1 MKRRGF
7 ENLAL
12 RLAKRECV
20 GAPPGAVAPQS
31 RRLAENVVPDTAVP
45 GLVPPPNTVI
55 HSFSPCGQYLI
66 AFQPVTS
73 EVVAFRFK
81 GLHVASGGA
90 GAVPAAAQ
98 QHQQQQGAGQP
109 ASQAA
114 QQLVLAGTAQ
124 HHLQQHHQ
132 QPPRHA
138 QEPQAEEGQARQ
150 AVAFGDI
157 FEEHWRCCP
166 CPGRQEQISPEF
178 CAVAHGR
185 FLLVC
190 TASPER
196 PPPAGAYGT
205 AELVPS
211 VDRTT
216 FHLVELDSGVLLDSR
231 SLRGDFVELGRSQGA
246 HLRGQLL
253 LVLGLASQTLH
264 VLQVL
269 PAGRFL
275 YLHAIGQ
282 HCRDDDALVIAQHE
296 AAERQLWQQGPQ
308 PPSQPRTAAAAG
320 APASQPAGA
329 AGGVPGMGPAAAA
342 AAASRGASPDSESME
357 EELGGHPGTAEPS
370 PLLGGLKQC
379 LLAYL
384 FREAQHQAQAAAAA
398 AAAAPCSGACQAVC
412 GSGAAAEGAAQ
423 TGLAGGGGST
433 ASLLSAA
440 APSRQRLGGGQG
452 GSLGGLARCGSSDSL
467 ASGAAA
473 GGGQQQQQAQQQQAH
488 WRRPLDRFCYYFQ
501 AYCELVMWKA
511 QLLDEQRL
519 LIHWCPPEILGGP
532 HHRHGHGASS
542 AAHGAA
548 GSYVMLYNLGDAD
561 VERLFVAHSS
571 EFAAWYLAHPAAF
584 CGGGCA
590 CGCACGC
597 ASDWERCIV
606 PPGGSRMAREQQ
618 RRDPAQAA
626 KELRLRLADEL
637 PVPSQLPQAS
647 PYLDPDLYCFDERSI
662 GGPIRPHHPPH
673 RSLKFMC
680 RCQPERLRFRLDP
693 AHLAPPAAASSG
705 RRAAAAA
712 AAARARHVV
721 YLFHPIQPFLLV
733 VSQDVESAT
742 AERLAVFTRL

>member
-12 RLAKRECV
+12 RLAKRERV

-31 RRLAENVVPDTAVP
+31 RRLAENVVPNTAVP
-45 GLVPPPNTVI
+45 GLVPPPNTVF
-55 HSFSPCGQYLI
+55 HSFSPCGRYLI

-81 GLHVASGGA
+81 GLHWASGAA
-90 GAVPAAAQ
+90 GTPPTAAPQSQTAGQQAAVQPQ
-98 QHQQQQGAGQP
+98 PQVRTGQRQQQQEQLQGHPQGQ
-109 ASQAA
+109 
-114 QQLVLAGTAQ
+114 
-124 HHLQQHHQ
+124 
-132 QPPRHA
+132 
-138 QEPQAEEGQARQ
+138 QAEDLQEH

-185 FLLVC
+185 HLLLC

-196 PPPAGAYGT
+196 PPPAGALGA

-211 VDRTT
+211 VESIT
-216 FHLVELDSGVLLDSR
+216 FHLVELDSGVLLDSHT
-231 SLRGDFVELGRSQGA
+231 LCGDFVELGRSQGV

-253 LVLGLASQTLH
+253 LVLGLATQTLH

-269 PAGRFL
+269 PAGRLLF
-275 YLHAIGQ
+275 LHAIGP

-296 AAERQLWQQGPQ
+296 AAERRLRQQQ
-308 PPSQPRTAAAAG
+308 DHPRSG
-320 APASQPAGA
+320 APPDLPLPTTWPSGQPW
-329 AGGVPGMGPAAAA
+329 PAAAA
-342 AAASRGASPDSESME
+342 AGTATQPSLADSRAGGAAAAATTHGRESPDTLS
-357 EELGGHPGTAEPS
+357 GGEGSSGRPGAVEGGEPS

-384 FREAQHQAQAAAAA
+384 FREAQRQAQAGAAA
-398 AAAAPCSGACQAVC
+398 AAAAPCSDA
-412 GSGAAAEGAAQ
+412 GAAACTSGGDGPAAAP
-423 TGLAGGGGST
+423 GSLAGAGGST
-433 ASLLSAA
+433 TSLLSAA
-440 APSRQRLGGGQG
+440 AVGQQRFGGLGG
-452 GSLGGLARCGSSDSL
+452 SSGGLAGLGNSSSSL
-467 ASGAAA
+467 ASGGA
-473 GGGQQQQQAQQQQAH
+473 GGGGPQQRQARAH

-511 QLLDEQRL
+511 QVLDEQRL
-519 LIHWCPPEILGGP
+519 LVHWCPPEILGGP
-532 HHRHGHGASS
+532 NHRHGHSASS

-548 GSYVMLYNLGDAD
+548 GSYVMLYNLADAD

-584 CGGGCA
+584 CGAACSCA
-590 CGCACGC
+590 T
-597 ASDWERCIV
+597 DWERCIV
-606 PPGGSRMAREQQ
+606 PPAASRLAREQQ
-618 RRDPAQAA
+618 QRDPAHAA

-637 PVPSQLPQAS
+637 PVPSQLRQAS

-693 AHLAPPAAASSG
+693 SHLAPPTAAGSG
-705 RRAAAAA
+705 AAMACAGRQRRCLACTHTGRGRAAHAANA
-712 AAARARHVV
+712 HC
-721 YLFHPIQPFLLV
+721 QK
-733 VSQDVESAT
+733 
-742 AERLAVFTRL
+742 LACPWCGSLRPPTGCT